1 MLYIYDI
8 VVNFMDGDEIYESF
22 EWEYKDIL
30 EHIKKMPVVKVDN
43 NTFTDFM
50 FNEVIV
56 NHEFLE
62 TIRGKSSTYKEKLDF
77 ACLVTND
84 EKCFAIEF
92 NEDGKVLFKSSLLLD
107 EEEYIICCSRKISI
121 TNIEYKVIQKNPIK
135 IRKLTR
141 KEERDLYIL
150 KREIDTA
157 YSYKDYEK
165 LIYLYNEA
173 YSEDD
178 LSVHDKYKRLLHDL
192 VDENFSK
199 LKKLVRIIS
208 LINKK

>member
-1 MLYIYDI
+1 M
-8 VVNFMDGDEIYESF
+8 
-22 EWEYKDIL
+22 K
-30 EHIKKMPVVKVDN
+30 
-43 NTFTDFM
+43 
-50 FNEVIV
+50 
-56 NHEFLE
+56 
-62 TIRGKSSTYKEKLDF
+62 R
-77 ACLVTND
+77 
-84 EKCFAIEF
+84 
-92 NEDGKVLFKSSLLLD
+92 
-107 EEEYIICCSRKISI
+107 R
-121 TNIEYKVIQKNPIK
+121 

>member
-77 ACLVTND
+77 AWLVTND

-107 EEEYIICCSRKISI
+107 EEEDIICCSRKISI

>member
-84 EKCFAIEF
+84 DKCFAIEF

-107 EEEYIICCSRKISI
+107 EEEDIICCSRKISI

>member
-107 EEEYIICCSRKISI
+107 EEEDIICCSRKISI

>member
-30 EHIKKMPVVKVDN
+30 
-43 NTFTDFM
+43 
-50 FNEVIV
+50 
-56 NHEFLE
+56 
-62 TIRGKSSTYKEKLDF
+62 RGKSSTYKEKLDF

-84 EKCFAIEF
+84 DKCFAIEF

-107 EEEYIICCSRKISI
+107 EEEDIICCSRKISI